1 MLMVTQKL
9 HLHVSGSADGLTVIG
24 TQIKVN
30 EPVDEESN
38 RNNRA
43 HATGAVVVDSAGG

>member
-1 MLMVTQKL
+1 MLMATQKL

-30 EPVDEESN
+30 EPVGEESN
-38 RNNRA
+38 RHNLA
-43 HATGAVVVDSAGG
+43 HATGAVVVDSVGG